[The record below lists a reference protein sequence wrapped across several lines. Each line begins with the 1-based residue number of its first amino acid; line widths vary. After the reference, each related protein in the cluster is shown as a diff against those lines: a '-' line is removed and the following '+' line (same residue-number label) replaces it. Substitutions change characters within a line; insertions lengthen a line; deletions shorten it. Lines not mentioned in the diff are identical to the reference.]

1 MQTDERALVSLQ
13 TIEEIVSILAGENR
27 VRAANTFKRWLQ
39 IQTKFYRYSWQNV
52 MLIASQAKNF
62 GFEPTVVA
70 GSNKWKNLFD
80 RQINQDQ
87 WVNKIWILAP
97 IKSEDEKDKGKLIGY
112 RSVYVFDHSQ
122 TNGKEIPSI
131 NMGKQEDRLDDLFVC
146 MKKMYKAD
154 GIELNFEGA
163 SFMKN
168 SFGGADGAVIT
179 DKSVC
184 IQKGL
189 KGANKVAA
197 MVRMYAKTKAKWG
210 LEVEAITKEVLQ
222 AWGFDYELTVNMN
235 EWATS
240 QDDIRK
246 SLEFISSTAKKIL
259 A

>member
-1 MQTDERALVSLQ
+1 MQTDDRAKISLQ
-13 TIEEIVSILAGENR
+13 TIEEIVSILAGENK
-27 VRAANTFKRWLQ
+27 AKATNAFKRWLH

-52 MLIASQAKNF
+52 MLIASQAKKF

-70 GSNKWKNLFD
+70 GSNKWKKLFD

-112 RSVYVFDHSQ
+112 RSVYVFDQAQ
-122 TNGKEIPSI
+122 TNGKEIPTI
-131 NMGKQEDRLDDLFVC
+131 NRGTEEGRLDDLFVW
-146 MKKMYKAD
+146 MKKVYKAD

-189 KGANKVAA
+189 KGVNKVAA
-197 MVRMYAKTKAKWG
+197 MVRMYAKTKANWG

-222 AWGFDYELTVNMN
+222 SWGFDYELNVNMN

-240 QDDIRK
+240 QDEIKK
-246 SLEFISSTAKKIL
+246 SFEFISSTAKKIL